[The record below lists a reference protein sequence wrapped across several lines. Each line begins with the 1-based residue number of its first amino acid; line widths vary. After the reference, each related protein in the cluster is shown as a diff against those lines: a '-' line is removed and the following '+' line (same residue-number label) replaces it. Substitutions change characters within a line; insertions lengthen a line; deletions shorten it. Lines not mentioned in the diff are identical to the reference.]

1 MVESHFAE
9 HWDRLLFRDYLIA
22 HPYVAREYE
31 HLKVQLAS
39 ALAHDSVAYTRGK
52 TDFIVR
58 VTEQARRYYGRV
70 SVERNN
76 PLC

>member
-22 HPYVAREYE
+22 HPHVAREYE

-39 ALAHDSVAYTRGK
+39 ASAHDRVAYTR
-52 TDFIVR
+52 
-58 VTEQARRYYGRV
+58 A